1 MRSRALTAGAWTI
14 GGFAVCLTVAAAQ
27 QPAQPA
33 APATAQPA
41 APATGRGGQAAA
53 PAPVPGGLPPRP
65 QTEADL
71 LNDKGGI
78 PEGFT
83 SIFNGKDLT
92 GWHVSKTNHHGT
104 TPDYRVVHGMI
115 VGNQNPIDK
124 GGIPEG
130 FTSIFNGKDLTGWHV
145 SKTNHHGTT
154 PDYRVVHGMIV
165 GNQNPID
172 KGGILLTDKKYKNFE
187 VYMEIKPDWG
197 NDSGLFLRSSEAGE
211 AYQIT
216 LDYLPGGSMGGI
228 YGERLQGLSA
238 APPPPGVPVPTLL
251 WTDVWRRESWNS
263 VRARIEGDI
272 PHIQVWINGAWIR
285 DWRDT
290 ANHAAGGA
298 TDGMIAIQIHG
309 GARALPGGFWRWRN
323 LAVKELN

>member
-1 MRSRALTAGAWTI
+1 MRSRAFVAGVW
-14 GGFAVCLTVAAAQ
+14 AVGCVLGLTVIAAQ
-27 QPAQPA
+27 QPAQP
-33 APATAQPA
+33 
-41 APATGRGGQAAA
+41 PATGRGAQPPAAQGTQPQGRGGAPAAQGAPAAGQGQGGRGAAA
-53 PAPVPGGLPPRP
+53 PAPPMPGGLPVKPA
-65 QTEADL
+65 TEADL
-71 LNDKGGI
+71 LADKGGI

-104 TPDYRVVHGMI
+104 TPDYRVLHGMI
-115 VGNQNPIDK
+115 IGNQQPLD
-124 GGIPEG
+124 
-130 FTSIFNGKDLTGWHV
+130 
-145 SKTNHHGTT
+145 
-154 PDYRVVHGMIV
+154 
-165 GNQNPID
+165 Q
-172 KGGILLTDKKYKNFE
+172 GGILLTDKKYKNFE
-187 VYMEIKPDWG
+187 VYMEVKPDWG

-211 AYQIT
+211 AYQVT
-216 LDYLPGGSMGGI
+216 LDYLPGGGMGGI

-238 APPPPGVPVPTLL
+238 APPVPGQPVPTLT

-263 VRARIEGDI
+263 VRARIEGDV

-323 LAVKELN
+323 LAVKELP